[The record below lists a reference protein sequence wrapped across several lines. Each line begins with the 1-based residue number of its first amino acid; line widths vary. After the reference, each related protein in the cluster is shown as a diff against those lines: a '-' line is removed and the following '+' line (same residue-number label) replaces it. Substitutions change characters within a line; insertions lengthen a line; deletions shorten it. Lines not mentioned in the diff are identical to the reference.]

1 MSKTYVIIPTY
12 KEAENIE
19 ALIKE
24 ILKLNIFGLTIL
36 VVDDNSPDGTGK
48 IATRLANEDPR
59 VKVLIRHEN
68 RGRGSAGIEGF
79 KYALKEGADYI
90 IEMDA
95 DFSHHPRHIPDLL
108 KHTKDYDIVLG
119 SRFAA
124 GGKDADRSFIR
135 KITTLFARTYIRL
148 VLGIKVK
155 DITSGFRCFK
165 RRVLE
170 EIDLDNMISTG
181 PSIVSEILYKA
192 KLKNF
197 TMYETPII
205 FEDRKKGQTKL
216 NLFILFKTL
225 YMVYK
230 FRRVHK

>member
-12 KEAENIE
+12 NEAENIE

-24 ILKLNIFGLTIL
+24 ILGLNIFGLTIL
-36 VVDDNSPDGTGK
+36 VVDDNSPDNTGK
-48 IATRLANEDPR
+48 IAEKIGEEDPR
-59 VKVLIRHEN
+59 VKTIIRYKN

-79 KYALKEGADYI
+79 KFALREGADYT

-95 DFSHHPRHIPDLL
+95 DFSHHPRYIPDLL
-108 KHTKDYDIVLG
+108 KYAKDYDVVLG
-119 SRFAA
+119 SRFVKE
-124 GGKDADRSFIR
+124 GKDADRSFIR

-148 VLGIKVK
+148 ILGIKVK

-170 EIDLDNMISTG
+170 GIDLDNMISTG

-197 TMYETPII
+197 TIYEIPII

-216 NLFILFKTL
+216 NLIILLKTL
-225 YMVYK
+225 YMVFI
-230 FRRVHK
+230 FRMRA